1 MKDQVALVIGAT
13 SDIGTAIAAALL
25 DAGAKVLLQGR
36 NPTRLDA
43 LGTRLRGSSER
54 IAADLTRHEDVERL
68 HAIVRAHGR
77 LDTLILGAG
86 IYERSADPD
95 ALSRQFASNVQGPYS
110 LLCGLIAQL
119 VSSQGQIVFLN
130 STQGLSASKG
140 VGQYAAT
147 QHALRAIADSL
158 RDELN
163 PQGVRVLSIFLGRTA
178 TERQRDI
185 FAFEGRAYHPER
197 LMQPADVAHVV
208 LAALSVPK
216 TAEITNI
223 VLRPMLKHD

>member
-25 DAGAKVLLQGR
+25 EAGANVLLQGR

-54 IAADLTRHEDVERL
+54 IAADLTRLEDVDRL

-86 IYERSADPD
+86 IYERSAEPD
-95 ALSRQFASNVQGPYS
+95 ALSRQFATNVQGPYS
-110 LLCGLIAQL
+110 LLYGLIPQL

-185 FAFEGRAYHPER
+185 FALEGRAYHPER
-197 LMQPADVAHVV
+197 LMQPADIAHVV
-208 LAALSVPK
+208 LAALNVPK

-223 VLRPMLKHD
+223 MLRPMLKHD